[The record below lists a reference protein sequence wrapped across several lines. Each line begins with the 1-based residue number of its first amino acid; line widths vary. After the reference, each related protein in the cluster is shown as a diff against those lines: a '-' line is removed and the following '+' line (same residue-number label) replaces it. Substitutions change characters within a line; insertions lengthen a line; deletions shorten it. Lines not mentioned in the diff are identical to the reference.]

1 MKAPRYLLIVMA
13 IANLAL
19 IVTPAKALEFSDLA
33 SEGEIKF
40 LQVRPDP
47 GAYFY
52 ESRVNISPASLE
64 SGSVDIATC
73 HHQLDPIRKVVIVF
87 NVDRIQAINI
97 KSFDKMGSAE
107 VKNNEVILTDVA
119 RGASICIDLKSKALD
134 RLGIGQYKLN
144 AGPLMRRYFDGYL
157 PMSATLSVTWPANML
172 MVERTV
178 PSAKDGIKVE
188 ENNQGIKLDMIFAGK
203 MTAQIYLKQR
213 QLVSQ
218 WREFQK

>member
-1 MKAPRYLLIVMA
+1 MKALRKLLSALVLTNLTLMA
-13 IANLAL
+13 MP
-19 IVTPAKALEFSDLA
+19 VSALEFSDLA

-47 GAYFY
+47 GAYSY
-52 ESRVNISPASLE
+52 ESRVNITSSSLE

-73 HHQLDPIRKVVIVF
+73 HRQLDPIRKVVIVF

-97 KSFDKMGSAE
+97 KSFDKIGSAE
-107 VKNNEVILTDVA
+107 VKDNEVILTDVT

-134 RLGIGQYKLN
+134 RLGMGQYKLN

-157 PMSATLSVTWPANML
+157 PMSATLSVNWPANML
-172 MVERTV
+172 MVEKTV
-178 PSAKDGIKVE
+178 PAAKDGIKVE

-203 MTAQIYLKQR
+203 MTAQIYLKQT

-218 WREFQK
+218 LF

>member
-1 MKAPRYLLIVMA
+1 MKVLRHLLSALVLTNLTVMA
-13 IANLAL
+13 MPVL
-19 IVTPAKALEFSDLA
+19 ALEFSDLA

-52 ESRVNISPASLE
+52 ESRVNITPSSLE

-73 HHQLDPIRKVVIVF
+73 HRQLDPIRKVVIIF
-87 NVDRIQAINI
+87 NVDRIQTINI
-97 KSFDKMGSAE
+97 KNFDRMGSAE
-107 VKNNEVILTDVA
+107 VIDNEVILTDVA

-134 RLGIGQYKLN
+134 RLGMGQYKLN

-157 PMSATLSVTWPANML
+157 PMSATLSVNWPANML
-172 MVERTV
+172 MVEKTV
-178 PSAKDGIKVE
+178 PTAKDGIKVE
-188 ENNQGIKLDMIFAGK
+188 KNNQGIKLDMIFAGK
-203 MTAQIYLKQR
+203 MTAQIYLKQP

-218 WREFQK
+218 RH